1 MKRQEE
7 VIARLDILKKKADD
21 LKAKF
26 SCVVAKESESSKVFV
41 SNKEIPKIEKVLP
54 KAQAEV
60 INIL

>member
-21 LKAKF
+21 LKAKL
-26 SCVVAKESESSKVFV
+26 SCVVAKESESSKVFA

-54 KAQAEV
+54 KVQAEV